1 MSMTSATARSDRT
14 ELSEHNRVG
23 RVKSIEV
30 AAVCG
35 ALSSASGCT
44 LPDGTELPLPDF
56 LLNGVGSA
64 LENLLEAAVLTFV
77 L

>member
-1 MSMTSATARSDRT
+1 MSKTSATARIGRS
-14 ELSEHNRVG
+14 ELSERNRVG
-23 RVKSIEV
+23 RVRSFV
-30 AAVCG
+30 GVAVCG

-56 LLNGVGSA
+56 LLNGVGTA
-64 LENLLEAAVLTFV
+64 LENLLEAAVLAFV